1 MRLQLA
7 CPVVELGEHQIGA
20 VGQTTFGFKLAVVL
34 MIQAPERRGDPTQSE
49 DQAELRSAE
58 LDDKTETHPP
68 GECEAVL
75 AFRLH
80 VGERVPCREA
90 NRNQLIPAVRGK

>member
-7 CPVVELGEHQIGA
+7 RPVVELGEHQIGA
-20 VGQTTFGFKLAVVL
+20 VRQTTFGVKLAVVL
-34 MIQAPERRGDPTQSE
+34 MIQAPERRGQPTQRE

-58 LDDKTETHPP
+58 LDDKAETYPP
-68 GECEAVL
+68 GKCETVL

-80 VGERVPCREA
+80 FGEWVPGRKA
-90 NRNQLIPAVRGK
+90 NRD